1 MASAGSPDSGPLISI
16 LKKSTESTTTPSQP
30 GVMAPEDRDR
40 EIAFHHARI
49 IQLRKEIDRII
60 LASTEN
66 LLDLPF
72 DPTSD
77 PAHPSPAEADLVK
90 QLLTPFQLS
99 DYDHMIEERNIDGK
113 CGYMLC
119 PRPHSQENT
128 NAKFRIIHGKG
139 KGVGALKVIETQ
151 KLEQWCSEECAERAM
166 YVRIQL
172 SEVPAWIRDSD
183 GEEIELLSEKDSAAG
198 NAASVSGETGLLS
211 EKGGAPDGTVSTSG
225 EMELDSEKGGA
236 ADNTA
241 SAAVKTELLS
251 EKGAT
256 ADDILTAL
264 KDVYRPGIVLTRD
277 GVSAALKDLALE
289 RGETEAPGQT
299 SGLVDVK
306 VKENFT
312 IDWKFPER
320 PDFTDAFKD
329 WPHPIEG
336 YTPQISGGRM
346 RRRHQ
351 EDEEEESYDNNDM
364 MRTI

>member
-1 MASAGSPDSGPLISI
+1 MASAGSPDPGPLKSI
-16 LKKSTESTTTPSQP
+16 LKKSTKSTTTPSQP
-30 GVMAPEDRDR
+30 AVLSPDDRDR

-60 LASTEN
+60 LTSTEN

-77 PAHPSPAEADLVK
+77 PAHPSPAEAYLVR

-99 DYDHMIEERNIDGK
+99 DYDHMIKERNIDGK

-139 KGVGALKVIETQ
+139 KGAGALKVVQTQ

-166 YVRIQL
+166 YVRVQL

-183 GEEIELLSEKDSAAG
+183 GEEIELLSEK
-198 NAASVSGETGLLS
+198 
-211 EKGGAPDGTVSTSG
+211 GGAPDGTVSTSW
-225 EMELDSEKGGA
+225 ELESD
-236 ADNTA
+236 
-241 SAAVKTELLS
+241 S

-277 GVSAALKDLALE
+277 GGSAALKDLALE
-289 RGETEAPGQT
+289 RGETKAPGQI
-299 SGLVDVK
+299 SGLGDLEVM
-306 VKENFT
+306 ENFT

-336 YTPQISGGRM
+336 YTPQTSGSRM
-346 RRRHQ
+346 PRRHQ
-351 EDEEEESYDNNDM
+351 EDEQEESNDNNDI